1 MLQASILH
9 SGKLLGFLAGKLSRE
24 ALSFESFVER
34 HAKNAG
40 HFPQVR
46 VQVTMLQIN
55 STKSV
60 SYSHNLFRK
69 WSLRSGETVNLIDL

>member
-69 WSLRSGETVNLIDL
+69 WSLRSGETVKLIDL